1 MCTDRGPDDNCTHD
15 YTGYHQ
21 ICSLNNMIPLRT
33 DIHGLWDEY
42 EIGVD
47 VNVNTP
53 IH

>member
-21 ICSLNNMIPLRT
+21 ICSLNHMIPLCT
-33 DIHGLWDEY
+33 DIRALWDEY

-47 VNVNTP
+47 VPP